1 MADLRLEIRRFQ
13 IDLSILSAEDSIDL
27 EAGYSVQIDRL
38 AENLAAFENWIESV
52 EFAEIVAI
60 DFELELFE
68 VSLKNLRTIYL
79 QIFQKF

>member
-1 MADLRLEIRRFQ
+1 MTGLRLEIRRFQ
-13 IDLSILSAEDSIDL
+13 MDLLSLSAEDSIDL

-38 AENLAAFENWIESV
+38 AENLATFEDWIES
-52 EFAEIVAI
+52 AEIAAI